1 MKKTFRSVLTMLLV
15 FAMLLG
21 VMAPTVLA
29 ADLGNDEGVAAAS
42 TADTLDTGWCVVSY
56 DTATAD
62 LTVTLRPDV
71 DAFKS
76 VSKEQLKDLAKQVL
90 EGMKAIALDQLKD
103 DIEIGE
109 GKEIANKDLI
119 DYVTEVYVDGI
130 QVFGPFGENGDNTI
144 KSSAIKD
151 LLKDIPTLSEI
162 AEMSND
168 EMYLSYD
175 FKVVT
180 EYGAYE
186 FTLTGVVGGG
196 YEKIR
201 KIAQIAADHLD
212 ISVVNGVYTVDV
224 TVPEVFHKA
233 VLKACKTNLISDE
246 LKLKVFKACST
257 TVEEFEVYYRDFT
270 FAELIELLEA
280 VDFEGVRDSD
290 YIKKYVDLSNLS
302 NEQIIEKVKEYEY
315 YFNKAKDLSIRVL
328 NRIPMP
334 DRLANLTLMDLYEGD
349 GVFGHEG
356 SYTVDI
362 EEQLSKV
369 SEKYGPLVASFIDKK
384 VVSASVD
391 LNVSFEKIKR
401 IQYTDL
407 NGNVIGEGFLPAGIE
422 YEYIEFFA
430 PVTQLDGKTVVAWVD
445 ENGNAVTEMPD
456 RDTVLTAVVDED
468 FTLTVSAD
476 VEKEYDGAPAL
487 VKVVGNTV
495 GASYTYQWYRVDAN
509 GDIPLGTS
517 DSFEVI
523 SVADSGEY
531 YCVVT
536 VTKGVITKTVTSDVV
551 TVNITKKVISASDVI
566 WSTPTEFDYDG
577 SKYGVY
583 AYGIDNVEFVY
594 EGNENTEA
602 GSYTAKI
609 IGINYL
615 NGFDTANCEVD
626 SAVIGM
632 TKDWSI
638 APKTVN
644 VSGAEWDYTAPIKH
658 DGAAHTVALKD
669 GTYPTEGVTLTYGGT
684 VTATEVGKYT
694 ATATFTAIN
703 GNYVVEGSVADLVDW
718 EIYAGILSVD
728 VSGLKWNVDD
738 SFGSFL
744 YDPAA
749 TELRPTLVSV
759 PVGLTANYT
768 YETGITVGSYKASVS
783 FTPDEG
789 YAVEGSVADLTWEIT
804 PVVINL
810 DELTWSDLEFTYDGT
825 EKKPTLNVPAKYEGL
840 ITVTVVG
847 QTNAGAYKT
856 GASYTLTDS
865 ANYTVS
871 GAIAELDWSIAK
883 AVIDLSGADW
893 IDESFVYNGNAQAP
907 VLNLPTGLPDFV
919 KVAYTYYKDGNEV
932 ESAINAGTYT
942 AKVVI
947 SLDLT
952 VAGVEDNYELRLPTE
967 AIPDVTFEIAK
978 ADYDMSGITFD
989 GLTVDYNGQLQSVYI
1004 SGQLPEFITVSY
1016 TGNNV
1021 KYIGTYTVTASF
1033 TVNSENYNDNIDPMT
1048 ATITIN
1054 FVAKTE
1060 HVFEDDKG
1068 IVVQVN
1074 STKVPADNDFVVNNN
1089 THLYTNV
1096 TLPDGREGVVVVAY
1110 DIYFAKEGTHQPI
1123 EDDFK
1128 VKIRIP
1134 EGYRTGKTLTVVY
1147 ITADG
1152 EVEEMEA
1159 TVEGDYAVFDTTHFS
1174 VYGIVSL
1181 GDTIAPTPVKDTD
1194 LTWIWIILAL
1204 IIILLLIVII
1214 ILLIKRRKDDDDG
1227 EPTDDEPVVA
1237 PEGEPEAEEA
1247 TEEAAEEEPAP
1258 VEEEPAPAE
1267 EEPAPVEEEPAPV
1280 EEEPA
1285 PAPAEEEPAPVE
1297 EEPAPAP
1304 AEEEPAP
1311 APVVIP
1317 LGEPDEDGTRSAIVD
1332 GVVVYVRYR
1341 SSFESRLI
1349 QSDTEIQDYYTIIKN
1364 TLLSYKG
1371 VKARGSWNFESFN
1384 KGRVQCAK
1392 INVKGRAL
1400 LVYLALDPKEY
1411 SESKY
1416 HFTDA
1421 SDKPKFESVPMLL
1434 KVKSDRSLKYA
1445 LELIE
1450 EMMNKLEIPQGD
1462 VPGTDYHMP
1471 YETTEELAK
1480 RGLVK
1485 VILPAGMK
1493 LDENSNI
1500 VRVDVGELLDGYEA
1514 KEKPAPAE
1522 EPAPAPAE
1530 EEPAPAPAEEEPA
1543 PAPVEEEPAPAA
1555 PVEEE
1560 PAPAP
1565 VEEPVHV
1572 DAVTADELLTD
1583 EEAESQIEVVHTTV
1597 KHTGKLVEIN
1607 VDTICENFEDG

>member
-1 MKKTFRSVLTMLLV
+1 GLI
-15 FAMLLG
+15 
-21 VMAPTVLA
+21 
-29 ADLGNDEGVAAAS
+29 
-42 TADTLDTGWCVVSY
+42 
-56 DTATAD
+56 
-62 LTVTLRPDV
+62 TVT
-71 DAFKS
+71 
-76 VSKEQLKDLAKQVL
+76 
-90 EGMKAIALDQLKD
+90 
-103 DIEIGE
+103 
-109 GKEIANKDLI
+109 
-119 DYVTEVYVDGI
+119 
-130 QVFGPFGENGDNTI
+130 
-144 KSSAIKD
+144 
-151 LLKDIPTLSEI
+151 
-162 AEMSND
+162 
-168 EMYLSYD
+168 
-175 FKVVT
+175 VVGQT
-180 EYGAYE
+180 NAGAY
-186 FTLTGVVGGG
+186 
-196 YEKIR
+196 
-201 KIAQIAADHLD
+201 
-212 ISVVNGVYTVDV
+212 
-224 TVPEVFHKA
+224 
-233 VLKACKTNLISDE
+233 KT
-246 LKLKVFKACST
+246 
-257 TVEEFEVYYRDFT
+257 
-270 FAELIELLEA
+270 
-280 VDFEGVRDSD
+280 
-290 YIKKYVDLSNLS
+290 
-302 NEQIIEKVKEYEY
+302 
-315 YFNKAKDLSIRVL
+315 
-328 NRIPMP
+328 
-334 DRLANLTLMDLYEGD
+334 
-349 GVFGHEG
+349 
-356 SYTVDI
+356 
-362 EEQLSKV
+362 
-369 SEKYGPLVASFIDKK
+369 
-384 VVSASVD
+384 
-391 LNVSFEKIKR
+391 
-401 IQYTDL
+401 
-407 NGNVIGEGFLPAGIE
+407 
-422 YEYIEFFA
+422 
-430 PVTQLDGKTVVAWVD
+430 
-445 ENGNAVTEMPD
+445 
-456 RDTVLTAVVDED
+456 
-468 FTLTVSAD
+468 
-476 VEKEYDGAPAL
+476 
-487 VKVVGNTV
+487 
-495 GASYTYQWYRVDAN
+495 GASYT
-509 GDIPLGTS
+509 LT
-517 DSFEVI
+517 
-523 SVADSGEY
+523 
-531 YCVVT
+531 
-536 VTKGVITKTVTSDVV
+536 
-551 TVNITKKVISASDVI
+551 
-566 WSTPTEFDYDG
+566 
-577 SKYGVY
+577 
-583 AYGIDNVEFVY
+583 
-594 EGNENTEA
+594 
-602 GSYTAKI
+602 
-609 IGINYL
+609 
-615 NGFDTANCEVD
+615 D
-626 SAVIGM
+626 SANYTVSGAIAEL
-632 TKDWSI
+632 DWSI
-638 APKTVN
+638 AK
-644 VSGAEWDYTAPIKH
+644 
-658 DGAAHTVALKD
+658 
-669 GTYPTEGVTLTYGGT
+669 
-684 VTATEVGKYT
+684 
-694 ATATFTAIN
+694 
-703 GNYVVEGSVADLVDW
+703 
-718 EIYAGILSVD
+718 
-728 VSGLKWNVDD
+728 
-738 SFGSFL
+738 
-744 YDPAA
+744 
-749 TELRPTLVSV
+749 
-759 PVGLTANYT
+759 
-768 YETGITVGSYKASVS
+768 
-783 FTPDEG
+783 
-789 YAVEGSVADLTWEIT
+789 
-804 PVVINL
+804 VVINL

-856 GASYTLTDS
+856 GASYTLTDG

-871 GAIAELDWSIAK
+871 GTIAELDWSIAK
-883 AVIDLSGADW
+883 VVIDLSGADW

-932 ESAINAGTYT
+932 QSAINAGTYT

-1074 STKVPADNDFVVNNN
+1074 SSKVPADNDFVVNNN

-1096 TLPDGREGVVVVAY
+1096 TLPDGREGVVIVAY

-1152 EVEEMEA
+1152 EVEEIEA

-1214 ILLIKRRKDDDDG
+1214 ILLIKRHKDDDDG

-1258 VEEEPAPAE
+1258 APATEEPAPA
-1267 EEPAPVEEEPAPV
+1267 EEEPAPV

-1304 AEEEPAP
+1304 AEEEPAPATEPAPAP

-1485 VILPAGMK
+1485 VILPTGMK

-1522 EPAPAPAE
+1522 EPAPAPVE
-1530 EEPAPAPAEEEPA
+1530 EEPAPAPVEEEPAPAEEEPA
-1543 PAPVEEEPAPAA
+1543 PAPVEEE
-1555 PVEEE
+1555 V
-1560 PAPAP
+1560 APAP

-1583 EEAESQIEVVHTTV
+1583 EEAEAQIEVVHATV

-1607 VDTICENFEDG
+1607 VDTICENFEDGETVDIDALKEKRLINKNAGRIKVLARGTMTKSLTVIASKFSLQAVKMITLAGGKAEIED